1 MLQENFA
8 SHSDVRYA
16 VDYRN
21 SHVESKDSV
30 GFDLCVLASSDHNI
44 ITYGSFGLWGALL
57 SGGDVI
63 AAKGTNNQTYSVV
76 IIVTHFIYQIFIY
89 LLYITSYISNDRFK
103 WVENKPKI
111 SDCVWPCHCSNDVVF
126 LQHDYWY
133 MMAKLPNWNYID
145 SRDPNNVTLLTEI
158 HDDWIEFWSH
168 KPKMIFDKHPKYT
181 LKRLK

>member
-8 SHSDVRYA
+8 SYGDVRYA

-103 WVENKPKI
+103 
-111 SDCVWPCHCSNDVVF
+111 
-126 LQHDYWY
+126 
-133 MMAKLPNWNYID
+133 
-145 SRDPNNVTLLTEI
+145 
-158 HDDWIEFWSH
+158 
-168 KPKMIFDKHPKYT
+168 
-181 LKRLK
+181 